1 MSCSLQQKNPML
13 HFIYWEQFLGLF
25 LDFHEFFM
33 LSKIADQSFHRLCL
47 KESLSHI
54 FIPIEHRSLRC
65 FLRPSLHLTSPTEHK
80 PGSYYPWVSHGL
92 ISLFQYVQSL
102 GCPLTLPGSPPGADS
117 ATTAIFFWH
126 PSC

>member
-54 FIPIEHRSLRC
+54 FIPMSIAV
-65 FLRPSLHLTSPTEHK
+65 FV
-80 PGSYYPWVSHGL
+80 VSCGRL
-92 ISLFQYVQSL
+92 CTLLLQQSINL
-102 GCPLTLPGSPPGADS
+102 APVTHECLMV
-117 ATTAIFFWH
+117 
-126 PSC
+126 